1 MSRIEYRVARML
13 HKHNLPIIS
22 HNKVLHGTKY
32 RPDFLVKK
40 GRTVVV
46 IEVDEYQ
53 HERYEQENE
62 RRREHAI
69 TECLTTQG
77 QDVVILRFDPYKA
90 RLSKLMIDIV
100 DIITRLLDD
109 RPVDHILDRVRA
121 DVQGHVIR
129 VY

>member
-1 MSRIEYRVARML
+1 MTRIEYRVARML
-13 HKHNLPIIS
+13 YDRGLPILS
-22 HNKVLHGTKY
+22 HNKVVSGTKY

-40 GRTVVV
+40 GHTMIV

-53 HERYEQENE
+53 HERYDRHKEMLREQ
-62 RRREHAI
+62 R
-69 TECLTTQG
+69 LTDRLTG
-77 QDVVILRFDPYKA
+77 LGHDVYVLRFDPYKT

-100 DIITRLLDD
+100 SIITKLLNDQS
-109 RPVDHILDRVRA
+109 VDHILDRVRA

>member
-32 RPDFLVKK
+32 RPDFLVQT

-53 HERYEQENE
+53 HERYEQEKE

>member
-53 HERYEQENE
+53 HERYDRHKEKDREQ
-62 RRREHAI
+62 R
-69 TECLTTQG
+69 LTDRLNDMG
-77 QDVVILRFDPYKA
+77 HDVYVLRFDPYKA

-109 RPVDHILDRVRA
+109 SPVDHILDRVRA